1 MIKTVSKSLLFL
13 FVSLNA
19 FAQNNSQIAPEEVR
33 PVLEA
38 PQEETF
44 VIVEQMPEYPGG
56 LTALMEYLSTNIK
69 YPEECRKMGV
79 EGKVFVKFIV
89 DPQGN
94 ITNTQILR
102 GIADGKLLE
111 KEALRVVQAMPKWK
125 PGKQGGKPVS
135 VYFTLPIN
143 FKLNS
148 VVEEKK

>member
-125 PGKQGGKPVS
+125 PGKQGGKAVS